1 MQKYIIACKPEEI
14 NSYFSFFSKKI
25 AYGHLR
31 AANYRRGEQMDYRTD
46 LAMEA
51 YTLWKKDAGET
62 TELPGVMAR
71 EEDADGVHIT
81 RVEIL
86 DDRGARALGKPVG
99 RYVTLELTALSRRE
113 AGSFEAAAEAISREA
128 AAFLHSPESV
138 LCAGLGNDALSPDAF
153 GPWTLGNLLV
163 TRHLKAHMPEA
174 FSGFCSVSCVKPGVL
189 GTSGMEAL
197 ELVRAAADFIKP
209 EAVIVFDALA
219 AAEPERLCTTVQLTD
234 AGLAPGSGLGNHRA
248 AFCEES
254 LGRPVLAVG
263 APTLMR
269 AERLAGRELP
279 GLSGLIV
286 TPRDIDLRVREIAR
300 AVGYGLSLALHPGL
314 TVRDLAGFLA

>member
-1 MQKYIIACKPEEI
+1 MWPDREV
-14 NSYFSFFSKKI
+14 
-25 AYGHLR
+25 
-31 AANYRRGEQMDYRTD
+31 
-46 LAMEA
+46 
-51 YTLWKKDAGET
+51 WKWDAGET
-62 TELPGVMAR
+62 TELPGVIAR
-71 EEDADGVHIT
+71 EEDAGGVHIT

-86 DDRGARALGKPVG
+86 DEEGAQALGKPVG
-99 RYVTLELTALSRRE
+99 RYVTLELSALARRE
-113 AGSFEAAAEAISREA
+113 SGSFEKAAEAIAKEA
-128 AAFLHSPESV
+128 AAFLRSPKSV

-153 GPWTLGNLLV
+153 GPWTLENLLV
-163 TRHLKAHMPEA
+163 TRHMKARMPEA

-197 ELVRAAADFIKP
+197 ELVRALADAIEP
-209 EAVIVFDALA
+209 EAVVAFDALA

-248 AFCEES
+248 AFCKES

-300 AVGYGLSLALHPGL
+300 AVGYGLTLALHPGL
-314 TVRDLAGFLA
+314 TVQDAADFLA

>member
-1 MQKYIIACKPEEI
+1 
-14 NSYFSFFSKKI
+14 
-25 AYGHLR
+25 
-31 AANYRRGEQMDYRTD
+31 MDYGTD

-51 YTLWKKDAGET
+51 YSLWKWDAGET
-62 TELPGVMAR
+62 TELPGVIAR
-71 EEDADGVHIT
+71 EEDAGGVHIT

-86 DDRGARALGKPVG
+86 DEEGAQALGKPVG
-99 RYVTLELTALSRRE
+99 RYVTLELSALARRE
-113 AGSFEAAAEAISREA
+113 SGSFEKAAEAIAKEA
-128 AAFLHSPESV
+128 AAFLRSPKSV

-153 GPWTLGNLLV
+153 GPWTLENLLV
-163 TRHLKAHMPEA
+163 TRHMKARMPEA

-197 ELVRAAADFIKP
+197 ELVRALADAIEP
-209 EAVIVFDALA
+209 EAVVAFDALA

-248 AFCEES
+248 AFCKES

-300 AVGYGLSLALHPGL
+300 AVGYGLTLALHPGL
-314 TVRDLAGFLA
+314 TVQDAADFLA

>member
-1 MQKYIIACKPEEI
+1 
-14 NSYFSFFSKKI
+14 
-25 AYGHLR
+25 
-31 AANYRRGEQMDYRTD
+31 MDYRTD

-62 TELPGVMAR
+62 TKLPGVIAR

-99 RYVTLELTALSRRE
+99 RYVTLELRALSRHE
-113 AGSFEAAAEAISREA
+113 AGSLETAAEAISREA
-128 AAFLHSPESV
+128 AQFLHSPKSA

-197 ELVRAAADFIKP
+197 ELVRAAADFIEP
-209 EAVIVFDALA
+209 EAIVVFDALA

-248 AFCEES
+248 AFCKES
-254 LGRPVLAVG
+254 FGRLVLAVG

-269 AERLAGRELP
+269 AECLAGRELP

-314 TVRDLAGFLA
+314 TVRDLDGFLA

>member
-1 MQKYIIACKPEEI
+1 
-14 NSYFSFFSKKI
+14 
-25 AYGHLR
+25 
-31 AANYRRGEQMDYRTD
+31 MDYGTD

-51 YTLWKKDAGET
+51 YSLWKRDAGET
-62 TELPGVMAR
+62 TELPGVIAR
-71 EEDADGVHIT
+71 EEDAGGVHIT

-86 DDRGARALGKPVG
+86 DEEGAQALGKPVG
-99 RYVTLELTALSRRE
+99 RYVTLELSALARRE
-113 AGSFEAAAEAISREA
+113 SGSFEKAAEAIAKEA
-128 AAFLHSPESV
+128 AAFLRSPKSV

-153 GPWTLGNLLV
+153 GPWTLENLLV
-163 TRHLKAHMPEA
+163 TRHMKARMPEA

-197 ELVRAAADFIKP
+197 ELVRALADAIEP
-209 EAVIVFDALA
+209 EAVVAFDALA

-248 AFCEES
+248 AFCKES

-300 AVGYGLSLALHPGL
+300 AVGYGLTLALHPGL
-314 TVRDLAGFLA
+314 TVQDAADFLA

>member
-1 MQKYIIACKPEEI
+1 
-14 NSYFSFFSKKI
+14 
-25 AYGHLR
+25 
-31 AANYRRGEQMDYRTD
+31 MDYGTD

-51 YTLWKKDAGET
+51 YSLWKRDAGET
-62 TELPGVMAR
+62 TELPGVIAR
-71 EEDADGVHIT
+71 EEDAGGVHIT

-86 DDRGARALGKPVG
+86 DEDGAQALGKPVG
-99 RYVTLELTALSRRE
+99 RYVTLELSALARRE
-113 AGSFEAAAEAISREA
+113 SGSFEKAAEAIAKEA
-128 AAFLHSPESV
+128 AAFLRSPKSV

-153 GPWTLGNLLV
+153 GPWTLENLLV
-163 TRHLKAHMPEA
+163 TRHMKARMPEA

-197 ELVRAAADFIKP
+197 ELVRALADAIEP
-209 EAVIVFDALA
+209 EAVVAFDALA

-248 AFCEES
+248 AFCKES

-300 AVGYGLSLALHPGL
+300 AVGYGLTLALHPGL
-314 TVRDLAGFLA
+314 TVQDAADFLA

>member
-1 MQKYIIACKPEEI
+1 
-14 NSYFSFFSKKI
+14 
-25 AYGHLR
+25 
-31 AANYRRGEQMDYRTD
+31 MDYRTD

-62 TELPGVMAR
+62 TKLPGVIAR
-71 EEDADGVHIT
+71 EEDAGGVHIT

-99 RYVTLELTALSRRE
+99 RYVTLELTALSRHE

-128 AAFLHSPESV
+128 AVFLHSPGSV

-197 ELVRAAADFIKP
+197 ELVRWRQWTRQDF
-209 EAVIVFDALA
+209 
-219 AAEPERLCTTVQLTD
+219 VQL
-234 AGLAPGSGLGNHRA
+234 SN
-248 AFCEES
+248 
-254 LGRPVLAVG
+254 
-263 APTLMR
+263 
-269 AERLAGRELP
+269 
-279 GLSGLIV
+279 
-286 TPRDIDLRVREIAR
+286 
-300 AVGYGLSLALHPGL
+300 
-314 TVRDLAGFLA
+314 

>member
-1 MQKYIIACKPEEI
+1 
-14 NSYFSFFSKKI
+14 
-25 AYGHLR
+25 
-31 AANYRRGEQMDYRTD
+31 MDYGTD

-51 YTLWKKDAGET
+51 CSLWKRDAGET
-62 TELPGVMAR
+62 TELPGVIAR
-71 EEDADGVHIT
+71 EEDAGGVHIT

-86 DDRGARALGKPVG
+86 DEDGAQALGKPVG
-99 RYVTLELTALSRRE
+99 RYVTLELSALARRE
-113 AGSFEAAAEAISREA
+113 SGSFEKAAEAIAKEA
-128 AAFLHSPESV
+128 AAFLRSPKSV

-153 GPWTLGNLLV
+153 GPWTLENLLV
-163 TRHLKAHMPEA
+163 TRHMKARMPEA

-197 ELVRAAADFIKP
+197 ELVRALADAIEP
-209 EAVIVFDALA
+209 EAVVAFDALA

-248 AFCEES
+248 AFCKES

-300 AVGYGLSLALHPGL
+300 AVGYGLTLALHPGL
-314 TVRDLAGFLA
+314 TVQDAADFLA

>member
-1 MQKYIIACKPEEI
+1 
-14 NSYFSFFSKKI
+14 
-25 AYGHLR
+25 
-31 AANYRRGEQMDYRTD
+31 MDYGTD

-51 YTLWKKDAGET
+51 YSLWKRDAGET
-62 TELPGVMAR
+62 TELPGVIAR
-71 EEDADGVHIT
+71 EEDAGGVHIT

-86 DDRGARALGKPVG
+86 DEDGAQALGKPVG
-99 RYVTLELTALSRRE
+99 RYVTLELSALARRE
-113 AGSFEAAAEAISREA
+113 SGSFEKAAEAIAKEA
-128 AAFLHSPESV
+128 AAFLRSPKSV

-153 GPWTLGNLLV
+153 GPWTLENLLV
-163 TRHLKAHMPEA
+163 TRHMKARMPEA

-197 ELVRAAADFIKP
+197 ELVRALADAIEP
-209 EAVIVFDALA
+209 EAVVAFDALA

-248 AFCEES
+248 AFCKES

>member
-1 MQKYIIACKPEEI
+1 
-14 NSYFSFFSKKI
+14 
-25 AYGHLR
+25 
-31 AANYRRGEQMDYRTD
+31 MDYGTD

-51 YTLWKKDAGET
+51 YSLWKRDAGET
-62 TELPGVMAR
+62 TELPGVIAR
-71 EEDADGVHIT
+71 EEDAGGVHIT

-86 DDRGARALGKPVG
+86 DEDGAQALGKPVG
-99 RYVTLELTALSRRE
+99 RYVTLELSALARRE
-113 AGSFEAAAEAISREA
+113 SGSFEKAAEAIAKEA
-128 AAFLHSPESV
+128 AAFLRSPKSV
-138 LCAGLGNDALSPDAF
+138 LCAGLGNGALSPDAF
-153 GPWTLGNLLV
+153 GPWTLENLLV
-163 TRHLKAHMPEA
+163 TRHMKARMPEA

-197 ELVRAAADFIKP
+197 ELVRALADAIEP
-209 EAVIVFDALA
+209 EAVVAFDALA

-248 AFCEES
+248 AFCKES

-300 AVGYGLSLALHPGL
+300 AVGYGLTLALHPGL
-314 TVRDLAGFLA
+314 TVQDAADFLA

>member
-1 MQKYIIACKPEEI
+1 MTFGSHRSLRQ
-14 NSYFSFFSKKI
+14 NSY
-25 AYGHLR
+25 
-31 AANYRRGEQMDYRTD
+31 
-46 LAMEA
+46 
-51 YTLWKKDAGET
+51 
-62 TELPGVMAR
+62 
-71 EEDADGVHIT
+71 
-81 RVEIL
+81 
-86 DDRGARALGKPVG
+86 
-99 RYVTLELTALSRRE
+99 LSLL
-113 AGSFEAAAEAISREA
+113 S
-128 AAFLHSPESV
+128 L

-269 AERLAGRELP
+269 AECLAGRELP

-300 AVGYGLSLALHPGL
+300 AVGYGVSLALHPGL

>member
-1 MQKYIIACKPEEI
+1 ME
-14 NSYFSFFSKKI
+14 N
-25 AYGHLR
+25 
-31 AANYRRGEQMDYRTD
+31 RTD

-51 YTLWKKDAGET
+51 YTLWRQDAHET
-62 TELPGVMAR
+62 TKLTGVRAR
-71 EEDADGVHIT
+71 EEDADGIRIT

-86 DDRGARALGKPVG
+86 DAEGAQALGKPVG
-99 RYVTLELTALSRRE
+99 RYVTLELNALCRRE
-113 AGSFEAAAEAISREA
+113 SGSFEAAAGRIGQEA
-128 AAFLHSPESV
+128 AAFLRGFDSV
-138 LCAGLGNDALSPDAF
+138 LCAGLGNDTITPDAF
-153 GPWTLGNLLV
+153 GAWAIGNLLV
-163 TRHLKAHMPEA
+163 TRHLKARMPEA
-174 FSGFCSVSCVKPGVL
+174 FAGFCSVACVKPGVL

-197 ELVRAAADFIKP
+197 ELVRAAADFLKP
-209 EAVIVFDALA
+209 KAVIAFDALA

-234 AGLAPGSGLGNHRA
+234 AGIAPGSGIGNHRA
-248 AFCEES
+248 AFSRES

-286 TPRDIDLRVREIAR
+286 TPQDVDLRVREIAR

-314 TVRDLAGFLA
+314 TVSDVEGFLA